1 MTSTSEAV
9 KMLGAHQTILL
20 SFDYRS
26 NGWYHFS
33 MQVWAAIEKENA
45 DLYSFDVQ
53 DLCKPALAYEAY
65 SRPMQY
71 LTLDHM
77 SACRS

>member
-1 MTSTSEAV
+1 
-9 KMLGAHQTILL
+9 
-20 SFDYRS
+20 
-26 NGWYHFS
+26 